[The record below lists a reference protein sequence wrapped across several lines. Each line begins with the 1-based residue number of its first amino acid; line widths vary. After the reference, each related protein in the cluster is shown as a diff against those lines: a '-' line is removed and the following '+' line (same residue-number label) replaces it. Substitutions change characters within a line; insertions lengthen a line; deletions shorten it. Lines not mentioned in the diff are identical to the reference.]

1 MTKTESDPLRQALLD
16 SGTVK
21 YSDVDDYLNQVISVD
36 TPKMEHLNEFVTIP
50 EVDAVLQPLIGYS
63 IKIPHF
69 TGRLVEGVL
78 AEPENETESY
88 DTICVAQGDTHA
100 DFFADLARLLNKC
113 FETYDPA
120 RAYVGQIVL
129 RKEKGLKF
137 ESGEPFL
144 P

>member
-1 MTKTESDPLRQALLD
+1 MTKTESDSLRQALLD

-21 YSDVDDYLNQVISVD
+21 YYAVDEYLNQVISAD

-63 IKIPHF
+63 IKIPRF

-88 DTICVAQGDTHA
+88 DTICVAQGDKHA
-100 DFFADLARLLNKC
+100 DFFADLARLLNKSLKR
-113 FETYDPA
+113 TTLHVPMLA
-120 RAYVGQIVL
+120 RLFSA
-129 RKEKGLKF
+129 RKRV
-137 ESGEPFL
+137 
-144 P
+144 